1 MIKLGKASLRGEI
14 IRPVC
19 KCKLLRNF
27 LPSPPFRAWYFWQI
41 FRERECRK
49 VSANVREDG
58 RQRNIYTCAWE
69 SEVTCDTCDE
79 RTERSRQ
86 EERRSQ
92 RTNGPA
98 RSDVRLRDTGEK
110 RNREAGETRTTIEN
124 GRYHKCHYPSN
135 PSATKSMRNKECRAM
150 NLDQILLDRKLSYSG
165 LPLLPHAMLF
175 SYIYGFVLYIL
186 SNRSQHTRN
195 IPMLISYLSSNGF
208 PLTREAL
215 SKRASTFR
223 I

>member
-27 LPSPPFRAWYFWQI
+27 LPSPPFRARYFWQI
-41 FRERECRK
+41 FRERECGK

-86 EERRSQ
+86 EEREQ
-92 RTNGPA
+92 VHRTNGPA
-98 RSDVRLRDTGEK
+98 RSDVRLRDTGE
-110 RNREAGETRTTIEN
+110 REGIEKQAKTRTTIKN

-135 PSATKSMRNKECRAM
+135 PSATESTRNEECRTNESWPNPAWQKIG
-150 NLDQILLDRKLSYSG
+150 LFWSAFASTRHIIFAYIRLRITHILPD
-165 LPLLPHAMLF
+165 
-175 SYIYGFVLYIL
+175 
-186 SNRSQHTRN
+186 RSQHARS
-195 IPMLISYLSSNGF
+195 IPMLIS
-208 PLTREAL
+208 
-215 SKRASTFR
+215 
-223 I
+223 